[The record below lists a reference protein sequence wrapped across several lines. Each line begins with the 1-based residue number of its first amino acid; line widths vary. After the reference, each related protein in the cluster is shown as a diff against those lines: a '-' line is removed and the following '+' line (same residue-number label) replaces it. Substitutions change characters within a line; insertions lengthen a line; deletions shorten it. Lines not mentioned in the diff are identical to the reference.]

1 MSAAAIR
8 KIGILYAEESG
19 RGLMHPFFAPILNA
33 IKEEAEAN
41 GFCILFINYKL
52 ITTGTDCA
60 ELCRGAGL
68 EGVCLVCFDFSSPEI
83 RELAASGIP
92 CVTIDHMMKGVP
104 TVISDNENGVQR
116 LIEYAISK
124 GHRRIAFVHGHNNS
138 VVTRTRIQLFRNT
151 MDYYKLPVPADYL
164 REGEYDNIELTRSI
178 VGELLRLPE
187 RPTCILLPDDIA
199 YIGARDAAW
208 ELGLRIPQDISFAGY
223 DGLSIGQTLEPKLT
237 TIRQDCERIGVTA
250 IQTLIRQI
258 DHPKAG
264 RQVPQ
269 VLPVEFLAGGTIGP
283 AAV

>member
-1 MSAAAIR
+1 M
-8 KIGILYAEESG
+8 
-19 RGLMHPFFAPILNA
+19 
-33 IKEEAEAN
+33 
-41 GFCILFINYKL
+41 
-52 ITTGTDCA
+52 
-60 ELCRGAGL
+60 
-68 EGVCLVCFDFSSPEI
+68 
-83 RELAASGIP
+83 
-92 CVTIDHMMKGVP
+92 
-104 TVISDNENGVQR
+104 
-116 LIEYAISK
+116 
-124 GHRRIAFVHGHNNS
+124 
-138 VVTRTRIQLFRNT
+138 
-151 MDYYKLPVPADYL
+151 
-164 REGEYDNIELTRSI
+164 
-178 VGELLRLPE
+178 
-187 RPTCILLPDDIA
+187 PDDIA